1 MNRTADAIVCGAGIV
16 GIACAW
22 HLAARF
28 GVRRVAI
35 VDERPPLSL
44 TSDKSTECYRNWWP
58 GPGDA
63 MVALMNR
70 SVDLLEELA
79 ESSGNRFHL
88 NRRGYL
94 FATADPERVAAFEA
108 AGREAELLGAG
119 ALRRHDGRGG
129 GGDYVPHRTH
139 GYTDMPDG
147 ADLIADPTL
156 IQHHFPWLS
165 TETVA
170 VLHARRC
177 GWLSAQQLGMYLL
190 EEARRH
196 GAFLVSG
203 QVEEVLS
210 AGGRVAG
217 ARIALRDGGSERITA
232 PVFVNA
238 AGPFAKEVAAWLG
251 ADLPVWFERH
261 VKMSFADRERAVP
274 RDTPLFIWADPIRLP
289 WSAEEREALAEDPE
303 GRALLE
309 PFPAGAHGRPDG
321 GPDADTLIL
330 YWTYEE
336 EQRSKP
342 EFPID
347 WDPGIPRSCSAGCR
361 ACCPPW
367 NATSAAC
374 RGPSSTAATTPAPAR
389 TAPSSGPSPSKAR
402 SSARHSRGSG
412 SWARARGASFSPPTS
427 RVGRSPRGRMRSR
440 SRATT
445 IRPTGTSSTTGPTT
459 ASYERARGVDLPLA
473 TECGTENNGGGFRG
487 LGGSC

>member
-1 MNRTADAIVCGAGIV
+1 MNRTADAIVCGAGIAGV
-16 GIACAW
+16 ASAW
-22 HLAARF
+22 HLAARHGF
-28 GVRRVAI
+28 RKVAI

-63 MVALMNR
+63 MVSLMNR

-79 ESSGNRFHL
+79 EASGNRFHL

-94 FATADPERVAAFEA
+94 FATADPARVAAFEA
-108 AGREAELLGAG
+108 AGREAESLGAG

-129 GGDYVPHRTH
+129 SGYVSHRTD
-139 GYTDMPDG
+139 GYAGAPDG
-147 ADLIADPTL
+147 ADLIVDGAL
-156 IQHHFPWLS
+156 IHRHFPWLS
-165 TETVA
+165 EDVVA

-196 GAFLVSG
+196 GAFLVPG
-203 QVEEVLS
+203 RVEEVLA
-210 AGGRVAG
+210 AGGRVGG
-217 ARIALRDGGSERITA
+217 ARVSLRDGGSEHIA
-232 PVFVNA
+232 SPVFVNA

-336 EQRSKP
+336 ERRSEP
-342 EFPID
+342 EFPFD
-347 WDPGIPRSCSAGCR
+347 WDPRYPEIVLRGMSRMLPSLDRYFGRLPRPWVDGGYYVRTRENRPLVGPLPLEGSFVCAAFSGFGIMGSCAGGELLAAHVAGR
-361 ACCPPW
+361 PLPPW
-367 NATSAAC
+367 ADAFALA
-374 RGPSSTAATTPAPAR
+374 RYDDPAY
-389 TAPSSGPSPSKAR
+389 
-402 SSARHSRGSG
+402 
-412 SWARARGASFSPPTS
+412 RALLDDWPDDGQ
-427 RVGRSPRGRMRSR
+427 
-440 SRATT
+440 
-445 IRPTGTSSTTGPTT
+445 
-459 ASYERARGVDLPLA
+459 L
-473 TECGTENNGGGFRG
+473 
-487 LGGSC
+487 